1 MIAFII
7 LIGAMSGVF
16 TAAGLFALITSVGVI
31 NRYADV
37 SGTSRHVFLYEECI
51 IIGATAAN
59 AVYVLGITVRI
70 GMTGCI
76 IFGLISG
83 IFIGTFLISL
93 AETVKALPIF
103 VHRAKAGTG
112 LGFIVAATAAG
123 KALGQL
129 VLLIYVLIL
138 HCKKGGFM
146 HDINSESGTKAD
158 IEKRNESYNAYVK
171 NVTPKGSC
179 VAKCFKAFIV
189 GGCICVAGQ
198 IILNVCKGMKVP
210 DTDAASYTTL
220 ILVFLSVILTGL
232 NIYPSITTFGGAGS
246 LVPITGFANS
256 VAAPAIEYKK
266 EGRVFG
272 IGCKIFTIAGPV
284 ILYGIFFSWCAG
296 LIYLALKL
304 IHVL

>member
-1 MIAFII
+1 MIAVII

-37 SGTSRHVFLYEECI
+37 SGTSGHVFWYEECI

-70 GMTGCI
+70 GIAGCI

-129 VLLIYVLIL
+129 VY
-138 HCKKGGFM
+138 
-146 HDINSESGTKAD
+146 
-158 IEKRNESYNAYVK
+158 Y
-171 NVTPKGSC
+171 
-179 VAKCFKAFIV
+179 
-189 GGCICVAGQ
+189 
-198 IILNVCKGMKVP
+198 
-210 DTDAASYTTL
+210 
-220 ILVFLSVILTGL
+220 
-232 NIYPSITTFGGAGS
+232 
-246 LVPITGFANS
+246 
-256 VAAPAIEYKK
+256 
-266 EGRVFG
+266 
-272 IGCKIFTIAGPV
+272 
-284 ILYGIFFSWCAG
+284 LYM
-296 LIYLALKL
+296 Y
-304 IHVL
+304 

>member
-1 MIAFII
+1 MIAVII

-37 SGTSRHVFLYEECI
+37 SGTSRHVSLYEECI

-93 AETVKALPIF
+93 KALPIF

-129 VLLIYVLIL
+129 VY
-138 HCKKGGFM
+138 
-146 HDINSESGTKAD
+146 
-158 IEKRNESYNAYVK
+158 Y
-171 NVTPKGSC
+171 
-179 VAKCFKAFIV
+179 
-189 GGCICVAGQ
+189 
-198 IILNVCKGMKVP
+198 
-210 DTDAASYTTL
+210 
-220 ILVFLSVILTGL
+220 
-232 NIYPSITTFGGAGS
+232 
-246 LVPITGFANS
+246 
-256 VAAPAIEYKK
+256 
-266 EGRVFG
+266 
-272 IGCKIFTIAGPV
+272 
-284 ILYGIFFSWCAG
+284 LYM
-296 LIYLALKL
+296 Y
-304 IHVL
+304 